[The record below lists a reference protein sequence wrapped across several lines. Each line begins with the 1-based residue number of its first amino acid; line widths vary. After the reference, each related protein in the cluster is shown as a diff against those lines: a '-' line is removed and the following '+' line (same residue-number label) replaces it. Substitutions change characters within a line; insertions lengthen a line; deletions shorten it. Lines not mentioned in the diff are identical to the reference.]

1 MNLFSR
7 TDWIK
12 VMLIIFLVLLG
23 AGSLIYN
30 NYLVDKILKKERIS
44 VELWAKAIEYN
55 ALPVHQQASAQLLT
69 LAGELQQL
77 EGVPDSVVERLIE
90 IESLRSSR
98 DFVTDEL
105 ILDESRNFEIPAVV
119 VDENDIPLVYTFP
132 TVNAEGEQDTTVEY
146 GFKNVPLSDIDTPEK
161 RMALVQKLKD
171 TNPPIE
177 IIIGDENTLISQFV
191 YYGESQTVQL
201 LRFFPY
207 FQIAIMALLLAIGY
221 TTYRSLKYTEQSN
234 LWVGMAKE
242 AAHQLGTPISSL
254 FGWIELFKEDHS
266 KDEGASKLITEIE
279 NDVLRLKGVAERF
292 GKIGSAPE
300 LIPMEIEPIFGDV
313 ISYLERRLPQLGKAV
328 VVEKKLTAKG
338 LVALNPE
345 LFQWAVE
352 NLVKNAMD
360 ALKKTK
366 SEALIRISSYKKDGS
381 IYIDIND
388 SGSGIEAKNT
398 KNVFRPGFSTKK
410 RGWGLGLSL
419 TKRII
424 EDYHNGKVFVHQT
437 ELGKGTTMRIILP
450 VSEAS

>member
-12 VMLIIFLVLLG
+12 IMLIVFLVLLG
-23 AGSLIYN
+23 AGSLVYN
-30 NYLVDKILKKERIS
+30 NYLVGKILDKERIN

-55 ALPVHQQASAQLLT
+55 ALPVHQQASTQLL
-69 LAGELQQL
+69 LFANDLSRIENI
-77 EGVPDSVVERLIE
+77 PDSVVQKLIE

-119 VDENDIPLVYTFP
+119 VDANNVPLEYTFID
-132 TVNAEGEQDTTVEY
+132 TTADGEKITTVEY
-146 GFKNVPLSDIDTPEK
+146 GFKNVPHSDIDTPEK
-161 RMALVQKLKD
+161 RSVLVQKLKA

-177 IIIGDENTLISQFV
+177 IIIGDENTRISQFV

-207 FQIAIMALLLAIGY
+207 FQIAIMTLLLAIGY

-254 FGWIELFKEDHS
+254 FGWIELFKDDYQED
-266 KDEGASKLITEIE
+266 EAASKLIGEIE
-279 NDVLRLKGVAERF
+279 NDVMRLKGVAERF

-300 LIPMEIEPIFGDV
+300 LIPMNIEPILDEV
-313 ISYLERRLPQLGKAV
+313 IFYLERRLPQLGKV
-328 VVEKKLTAKG
+328 VDVQKDLNANA
-338 LVALNPE
+338 LVAINPE

-360 ALKKTK
+360 AIMM
-366 SEALIRISSYKKDGS
+366 SEHDARIRIYSTEHDGKV
-381 IYIDIND
+381 IIDIED

-398 KNVFRPGFSTKK
+398 KNIFRPGYSTKK

-419 TKRII
+419 TKRIV
-424 EDYHNGKVFVHQT
+424 EDYHNGKIFVAHS
-437 ELGKGTTMRIILP
+437 EIGKGTTFRITLP
-450 VSEAS
+450 VSK

>member
-1 MNLFSR
+1 
-7 TDWIK
+7 
-12 VMLIIFLVLLG
+12 
-23 AGSLIYN
+23 
-30 NYLVDKILKKERIS
+30 
-44 VELWAKAIEYN
+44 
-55 ALPVHQQASAQLLT
+55 
-69 LAGELQQL
+69 
-77 EGVPDSVVERLIE
+77 
-90 IESLRSSR
+90 
-98 DFVTDEL
+98 L
-105 ILDESRNFEIPAVV
+105 ILGESRNFEIPAVV
-119 VDENDIPLVYTFP
+119 VDENDVPLEYTFV
-132 TVNAEGEQDTTVEY
+132 TLNADGEQETTIEY
-146 GFKNVPLSDIDTPEK
+146 GFMNVPFADIDTPEK

-279 NDVLRLKGVAERF
+279 NDVVRLKGVAERF

-366 SEALIRISSYKKDGS
+366 SEAFIRISSYKRDGS

-450 VSEAS
+450 LSEAS

>member
-12 VMLIIFLVLLG
+12 IMLIVFLVLLG

-30 NYLVDKILKKERIS
+30 NYLVGKILDKERIN

-55 ALPVHQQASAQLLT
+55 ALPVHQQASTQLLM
-69 LAGELQQL
+69 LAGDLSQKESI
-77 EGVPDSVVERLIE
+77 PDSIVQKLIE

-119 VDENDIPLVYTFP
+119 VDENDVPLEYTYIS
-132 TVNAEGEQDTTVEY
+132 TNANGEQETTVEY
-146 GFKNVPLSDIDTPEK
+146 GFKNVPLPDIDTPDK
-161 RMALVQKLKD
+161 RAALVQKLKA

-177 IIIGDENTLISQFV
+177 IVIGDENTQISQFV

-201 LRFFPY
+201 LRYFPY
-207 FQIAIMALLLAIGY
+207 FQIGIMALLLGIGY

-254 FGWIELFKEDHS
+254 FGWIELFKEDYQE
-266 KDEGASKLITEIE
+266 DENASKLIKEIE

-292 GKIGSAPE
+292 GKIGSSPE
-300 LIPMEIEPIFGDV
+300 LKPMEIEPILDDV
-313 ISYLERRLPQLGKAV
+313 ISYLERRLPQLGRAVDVQKSLKANGV
-328 VVEKKLTAKG
+328 VN
-338 LVALNPE
+338 LNPE

-360 ALKKTK
+360 AMKK
-366 SEALIRISSYKKDGS
+366 SEQAKISIQSGEKDGLV
-381 IYIDIND
+381 YIDIVD
-388 SGSGIEAKNT
+388 SGMGIESKNT

-419 TKRII
+419 TKRIV
-424 EDYHNGKVFVHQT
+424 EDYHNGKVFVEQS
-437 ELGKGTTMRIILP
+437 EIGKGTTMRITLQK
-450 VSEAS
+450 A